1 MKKIRRHIIFFGYV
15 QGVGF
20 RYKARSSANYYGV
33 AGWVK
38 NRSDGSVEMEAEGT
52 EKDIDDMLLAIGRH
66 PWAQID
72 RIQADDIPLQ
82 NEHGFEIR

>member
-1 MKKIRRHIIFFGYV
+1 MNKIRRHIIFYGYV

-52 EKDIDDMLLAIGRH
+52 QKDIDDMLLAIEKH
-66 PWAQID
+66 PWGHID
-72 RIQADDIPLQ
+72 RIETADIPLQ
-82 NEHGFEIR
+82 NQHGFEIR